1 MQLCA
6 ASGMTKRTRQ
16 TLLGRK
22 LILLCLHSSKNL
34 SNMNMCA
41 YEDNYISAQC
51 TSKDLNQILA
61 GISFQLCLR
70 VYLLKLIPLT
80 FMSS

>member
-22 LILLCLHSSKNL
+22 LILLCLHTAAKIYL
-34 SNMNMCA
+34 IMNMCA
-41 YEDNYISAQC
+41 DEDNYRSAP
-51 TSKDLNQILA
+51 
-61 GISFQLCLR
+61 
-70 VYLLKLIPLT
+70 LKI
-80 FMSS
+80 